1 MVNGQGSLSGIYS
14 GCQLY
19 VQLLVL
25 LKYLR
30 AAASV
35 QPDPVYKTVSSS
47 KFIKILFFSLPG
59 LPGWPQFCSHTTLNG
74 DVLTAHPPKWVG
86 ILLTVWL
93 LLTVCHEYG
102 GGAGYD
108 MLALGI
114 GYSRFIK
121 VFYQISIFPL
131 LHFWFSYSLLI
142 KFWSSSI
149 EHLVTKVYSRVFP
162 GEVITISI

>member
-1 MVNGQGSLSGIYS
+1 MDRDHCLICS

-47 KFIKILFFSLPG
+47 KIKNRILLTFVSLPG
-59 LPGWPQFCSHTTLNG
+59 LPGCPQFCSHTTLNG
-74 DVLTAHPPKWVG
+74 DVLTAHPPSWVG

-93 LLTVCHEYG
+93 LLTVCHVYG
-102 GGAGYD
+102 GVVGYD
-108 MLALGI
+108 MLALGLS
-114 GYSRFIK
+114 YSRGIK
-121 VFYQISIFPL
+121 LIHISISLYNLTNL
-131 LHFWFSYSLLI
+131 LLLLI
-142 KFWSSSI
+142 MF
-149 EHLVTKVYSRVFP
+149 
-162 GEVITISI
+162 